1 MFGEEGGLLGEAI
14 YQSEE
19 EDLSSNQCAL
29 ELKHRG
35 AYFSSMYPCLLFENI
50 SKWDFLPPGAE
61 SVKAFIC
68 QIRNRGERKYSVAL
82 LQLQWMAEILT

>member
-14 YQSEE
+14 YQEE
-19 EDLSSNQCAL
+19 EDLSLNQCAL
-29 ELKHRG
+29 KLNHCG

-50 SKWDFLPPGAE
+50 SKWDFLPPSAE

-82 LQLQWMAEILT
+82 LQWMPEILT

>member
-19 EDLSSNQCAL
+19 EDLSQCAL
-29 ELKHRG
+29 ELRHCG
-35 AYFSSMYPCLLFENI
+35 AYFSLMYPCLLFENI
-50 SKWDFLPPGAE
+50 SKWDFLPPSAE

-82 LQLQWMAEILT
+82 LQWMPGILT

>member
-14 YQSEE
+14 YQEE
-19 EDLSSNQCAL
+19 EDLSWNPCTG
-29 ELKHRG
+29 LKHRG

-82 LQLQWMAEILT
+82 LQWMAEILT